1 MNNDLPDMFSD
12 MPEANRKYKDTV
24 FRKLFNDR
32 GRLLELYNAIN
43 GTGHADPDALEI
55 VTLENAIYMNM
66 KNDLAFLMAFSLN
79 IYEHQSTNN
88 PNMPLRDLVYVAKEY
103 QKLIDGRKFYSS
115 KKIYI
120 PAPRFVMLYNGT
132 EELPDVF
139 ELRLSDLYSPTVAEP
154 ELELKVTVYNIN
166 YGHNSGLMAGCRSL
180 EEYAIYVDKVRSYNK
195 TMSVKEAVISAVE
208 ECVREGILKE
218 FLLEQRKE
226 VIAMSIYEYD
236 EEAVLAMLAEEYRE
250 DGIEIGIERGIE
262 CGKLLKAVSAVRRML
277 AKGMS
282 RETMAD
288 ILDTDITVA
297 GRVEDMLN
305 EDSTIT
311 DEEIVEKLL
320 KWQ

>member
-1 MNNDLPDMFSD
+1 MNNNLPGMFSD
-12 MPEANRKYKDTV
+12 MPETNRKYKDTV
-24 FRKLFNDR
+24 FRKLFSDK

-43 GTGHADPDALEI
+43 GTFHADPEALEI

-88 PNMPLRDLVYVAKEY
+88 PNMPLRDLIYVAKEY

-132 EELPDVF
+132 EELPDRF
-139 ELRLSDLYSPTVAEP
+139 ELKLSDLYNPVVAEP

-166 YGHNSGLMAGCRSL
+166 FEHNKALMEQCQPL
-180 EEYAIYVDKVRSYNK
+180 MEYAIYVDKVRKFNK
-195 TMSVKEAVISAVE
+195 TMPIKEAVICAVE
-208 ECVREGILKE
+208 ECIKKGILRD
-218 FLLEQRKE
+218 FLIVQRKE

-250 DGIEIGIERGIE
+250 DGIEIGRAEGM
-262 CGKLLKAVSAVRRML
+262 VSIIRRML
-277 AKGMS
+277 TKGMGY
-282 RETMAD
+282 EEVAD
-288 ILDTDITVA
+288 ILDEDITVISRIA
-297 GRVEDMLN
+297 DKLN
-305 EDSTIT
+305 EDSTVT
-311 DEEIVEKLL
+311 DGEMAEKVYTRDLF
-320 KWQ
+320 KRD